1 MVLLRKIFGFIFEFL
16 FALNAIFAALYT
28 VLLVIYVLNQAIQPE
43 TNLLYGFLS
52 HSGKAVTN
60 LIMAYCFYFASHC
73 VKNEKAPV
81 AFTSFF
87 KARYAHL
94 AAATVVLMFLAGLFS
109 FH

>member
-1 MVLLRKIFGFIFEFL
+1 MRLIRNIFGYIFEFC

-28 VLLVIYVLNQAIQPE
+28 VLLVIYVINQAIQPE

-52 HSGKAVTN
+52 HSGKAVMN
-60 LIMAYCFYFASHC
+60 LIMAYCFYFAFHC

-87 KARYAHL
+87 RAR
-94 AAATVVLMFLAGLFS
+94 
-109 FH
+109 